1 MTCVPKERIGRGY
14 CHDSLM
20 KNLLG
25 YKILPKWKLHH
36 DWLIQKSPDI
46 ECEKIKIC
54 PKML

>member
-14 CHDSLM
+14 GHDSLM
-20 KNLLG
+20 KNILG

-46 ECEKIKIC
+46 ECEKIKI
-54 PKML
+54 